1 MKNFENLTVIENSLV
16 PVYETDKG
24 EKVVYGSELHA
35 VLEVKSPYREWSA
48 RRLKD
53 CDAVEDADYTSVEI
67 STLVG
72 GSKRKDHII
81 LLDTAKEMA
90 MLERNDKGKQVRRYF
105 IEVEKKYRAATAPMT
120 QLEIAKMS
128 LDMLIEQERRLTK
141 QEQKTHLLESA
152 QQELS
157 EAVDDLK
164 NEINHPNDYY
174 SVAGY
179 ANKIGMRIDVQAAA
193 KLGKKAAKESYAKG
207 YQIYKIND
215 PRFGTVNTYHSDIL
229 KEIMQV

>member
-35 VLEVKSPYREWSA
+35 VLEVKTPYRIWSE
-48 RRLKD
+48 RRLED
-53 CDAVEDADYTSVEI
+53 CDAVESLDFQGVQICTPSGQHRV
-67 STLVG
+67 
-72 GSKRKDHII
+72 DHII